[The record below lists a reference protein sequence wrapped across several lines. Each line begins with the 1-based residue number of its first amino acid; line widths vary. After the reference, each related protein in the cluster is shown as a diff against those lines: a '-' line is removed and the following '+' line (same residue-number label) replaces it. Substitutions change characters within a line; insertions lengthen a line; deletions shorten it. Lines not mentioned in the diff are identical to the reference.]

1 MTYYLL
7 VQLSTRTA
15 FEISQ
20 QRVVLEKEASSDFVR
35 QVLRL
40 ICVETSVI
48 IEQSMRESNAV
59 PATF

>member
-35 QVLRL
+35 QVLQL

-48 IEQSMRESNAV
+48 IEQSMRESNTV